1 MEKWFTFHWYDG
13 TVTYGKGKTVAEAA
27 NFSGSAL
34 RALDYYEEA
43 KELPDD
49 RKEVRIKM
57 LNGDDNI
64 LPRHTMFA
72 EQVLKQIAKGL
83 LEVVVCMCGRE
94 YKLSVKKEPYQYVLT
109 QHA

>member
-1 MEKWFTFHWYDG
+1 MEKWFVFYWYDG
-13 TVTYGKGKTVAEAA
+13 TTTYGKGKTVAEAA

-72 EQVLKQIAKGL
+72 EQALEQISKGL
-83 LEVVVCMCGRE
+83 LDVVVCMCGRE
-94 YKLSVKKEPYQYVLT
+94 YKLSVKKTPFEYVLT
-109 QHA
+109 QYN